1 MAVFAIADLHLPARQ
16 KPMDIFGDHWKDHF
30 QRISAD
36 WRARVKPEDLVLLPG
51 DLSWAMRLEEAL
63 EDLES
68 IGALPGTKLL
78 LRGNHDYWWSS
89 IGRVRRALPEGMY
102 ALQNDSVLLGG
113 RLYAGSRGWTLPGPE
128 QTEDDRKIYE
138 RERMRLEMSL
148 KHARR
153 LSQDAPITVML
164 HYPPLTEEEP
174 GFSDILEAY
183 GVCDCV
189 YGHLHGPAIYGA
201 VRGVRG
207 TVRYHQVSCDGLD
220 FKLYALYPDI
230 DDPTTGEA

>member
-1 MAVFAIADLHLPARQ
+1 MSVYAIGDLHLPAKQ

-30 QRISAD
+30 QRISLD
-36 WRARVKPEDLVLLPG
+36 WRDKVSPCDLVLLPG
-51 DLSWAMRLEEAL
+51 DLSWAMRLEEAG
-63 EDLES
+63 EDLAA
-68 IGALPGTKLL
+68 IAALPGTKIL

-102 ALQNDSVLLGG
+102 ALQNDAMLLNG
-113 RLYAGSRGWTLPGPE
+113 RLYAGSRGWTLPGLE
-128 QTEDDRKIYE
+128 QSDEDRKIYE

-153 LSQDAPITVML
+153 LSEEAPITCML

-183 GVCDCV
+183 GVTDCV

-201 VRGVRG
+201 VRGLRG
-207 TVRYHQVSCDGLD
+207 SVRYHQVSCDGLD

-230 DDPTTGEA
+230 NNTTTGEA